1 MYANSGA
8 STDREV
14 FLDNCTAQI
23 TEAAY
28 LVAMRHAGEGTWID
42 LKLDLWEVLA
52 DELHKCRR
60 ESYRRFGR
68 PEERRA
74 L

>member
-1 MYANSGA
+1 MYAKIEPA
-8 STDREV
+8 TDREV
-14 FLDNCTAQI
+14 FLDNCTAQL

-28 LVAMRHAGEGTWID
+28 LVAMRHSGEGSWID

-52 DELHKCRR
+52 DEIHRCRR
-60 ESYRRFGR
+60 ESDSRFGR
-68 PEERRA
+68 PGERRT